1 MAISMELVKEL
12 REKTGAGMLDC
23 KNALEKANG
32 DINKAIE
39 ILREKGL
46 AVAQKRSGR
55 AVSQGM
61 VGAYIHMN
69 GKIGVLVEVN
79 CETDFVANTKEFQD
93 FVHEL
98 AMQIAATDPRY
109 VKREDVPEEVIA
121 KEKEIYAKQ
130 LEEQKKP
137 PQVIEKIVAGKLEK
151 FYEEVCLLDQPY
163 VRDDK
168 KKISDLLKDLIGKL
182 GENIVVR
189 RFVRFQVGELSK

>member
-55 AVSQGM
+55 AASQGM

>member
-55 AVSQGM
+55 AASQGI

-168 KKISDLLKDLIGKL
+168 KKISDLLKELIGKL

-189 RFVRFQVGELSK
+189 RFVRFQVGESSK

>member
-55 AVSQGM
+55 AASQGI

-189 RFVRFQVGELSK
+189 RFVRFQVGESSK

>member
-55 AVSQGM
+55 AASQGI